1 VIDPQQFIE
10 EVGHHPYLGLAI
22 LIIPSGLGV
31 PIPEDISLIVAGY
44 LCYKNP
50 EYASLW
56 IMIPWA
62 MFLVMGSDL
71 LLFYVGRFVG
81 DKIVKVPLMRR
92 MLTPERLEMSRALF
106 EGHGG
111 KILFAARFM
120 PGLRAPLFFTAGHLK
135 VPAWKMVLYD
145 GGAAVLSVPTII
157 LLAYYFGEHF
167 DKVKKLVRAGE
178 YTVLGLIV
186 VIAIVLYVMSV
197 INKRVVN
204 KLSQSAHEKIQSR
217 EDSSSL
223 PPSSPKDPQ

>member
-56 IMIPWA
+56 VMIPWA
-62 MFLVMGSDL
+62 LFLVLGSDL

-81 DKIVKVPLMRR
+81 ERIVKVPLMRR
-92 MLTPERLEMSRALF
+92 MLTPQRLETSREMF
-106 EGHGG
+106 EAHGG
-111 KILFAARFM
+111 KILFAGRFM
-120 PGLRAPLFFTAGHLK
+120 PGLRAPLFFTAGHLR
-135 VPAWKMVLYD
+135 VPAWKVLLYD
-145 GGAAVLSVPTII
+145 GGAALLSVPTII
-157 LLAYYFGEHF
+157 LLAWWFGEHF

-186 VIAIVLYVMSV
+186 VVAVVLYVMSL

-204 KLSQSAHEKIQSR
+204 KLSKSAHEKLQAR
-217 EDSSSL
+217 EETGPAL
-223 PPSSPKDPQ
+223 PSSPKDLP